1 MKSRLPRELQG
12 LMGEANLKF
21 ARGEYEEVMMMCQE
35 VIKSGNRL
43 QKQSQ
48 LCNIIFIHKVC
59 GVRKDGIEDYLR
71 ILLFLIQVTLETAK
85 VLFTTASNLVLK

>member
-71 ILLFLIQVTLETAK
+71 ILSK